1 MNKRTLLQLMGDFS
15 DDFDVVTERED
26 ELDQLQI
33 DVERYLANCGKDEE
47 FRENVRELYEGVVN
61 SELSLLQFKI
71 FMDKLK
77 GLSYEALEKKY
88 KIPSDSTMTV
98 VINRTAQGRFW
109 DRSVMKGGRDSILST
124 LDIAHFVHIVRERE
138 NDINCLSTCE
148 AYEIAVYL
156 QTQRVLKAQ
165 MLLCACG
172 CEGLANNLKVQ
183 RPHKTWLQKMAEDN
197 GLSVV
202 PPEDLE
208 RMRRI
213 ACDKTAIQEFFERH
227 AELLR
232 RDRRLIFN
240 MDETMVSSQR
250 KFKVVVTNGRTPLS
264 ESQQVCPH
272 ITACV
277 TIGAAGYVMKPLY
290 IIPNKKTLKGLEIFD
305 GQAYFA
311 SSSSGWMNKN
321 IFTYWG
327 LLFLAEMSIYR
338 LSLPLELRDQRI
350 LLLVDGH
357 KSRIN
362 FFIAMVFDLYKID
375 ILIFPGHTSH
385 LLQAFDV
392 AIASP
397 LKTAYKEFFL
407 LHDLDLEQLIQTLRP
422 KKKLKEVRIMMIK
435 CLNNALSGSATLSN
449 IESGFKASGICPL
462 DMNVPMKSKYAMDN
476 SMRER
481 FPNLYEK
488 IKNGNL
494 VNNHHLNGS
503 PENLAYICNADYH
516 HAPTEH
522 DLKLDLM
529 DIKAKI
535 RFLHSCEVIKG
546 RALSPVPDLI
556 LEENGTIT
564 RISLEK

>member
-1 MNKRTLLQLMGDFS
+1 M
-15 DDFDVVTERED
+15 
-26 ELDQLQI
+26 
-33 DVERYLANCGKDEE
+33 
-47 FRENVRELYEGVVN
+47 
-61 SELSLLQFKI
+61 LQFKI

-88 KIPSDSTMTV
+88 KIPSDSTMIV

-109 DRSVMKGGRDSILST
+109 KRSVMKGGRDSILST
-124 LDIAHFVHIVRERE
+124 LDTALFVRIVMERE

-148 AYEIAVYL
+148 AYEIAVHL
-156 QTQRVLKAQ
+156 QMQRVLKAQ
-165 MLLCACG
+165 KLLCACG
-172 CEGLANNLKVQ
+172 CDGLANNIKVQ
-183 RPHKTWLQKMAEDN
+183 KPHKTWLQKMAEDN

-213 ACDKTAIQEFFERH
+213 ACDKTAIREFFERH

-232 RDRRLIFN
+232 RDPRLIFN
-240 MDETMVSSQR
+240 MDETMVSSQK
-250 KFKVVVTNGRTPLS
+250 KFKVVVSNGRTPLS
-264 ESQQVCPH
+264 ESPQVCPH

-290 IIPNKKTLKGLEIFD
+290 IIPNKKTLKGLEMFD
-305 GQAYFA
+305 GKAFFA

-327 LLFLAEMSIYR
+327 ILFLTQMSRYR
-338 LSLPLELRDQRI
+338 LDLPPELRDKRI
-350 LLLVDGH
+350 LLLLDGH
-357 KSRIN
+357 KSRVN
-362 FFIAMVFDLYKID
+362 FFIAMLFDIYGID

-407 LHDLDLEQLIQTLRP
+407 LHDLDLEQLIQSLRP

-435 CLNNALSGSATLSN
+435 CLNNALSESAILSN
-449 IESGFKASGICPL
+449 IESGFKASGIYPL
-462 DMNVPMKSKYAMDN
+462 DINVPLNSKYAMDN

-503 PENLAYICNADYH
+503 PENLAYIYNADFH
-516 HAPTEH
+516 QAPTERNQ
-522 DLKLDLM
+522 KIGIR
-529 DIKAKI
+529 DIKAKV
-535 RFLHSCEVIKG
+535 RLLHSCEVARG
-546 RALSPVPDLI
+546 RALSSVPELI
-556 LEENGTIT
+556 IVKEGKMKMK
-564 RISLEK
+564 SLEK